1 MTAGFREGTLGDM
14 IHEYDGPPINQPCP
28 RCAKFVHRGIIE
40 GIDRAVGQLQREVAA
55 LRLPAP
61 IIMEAPPAGVQMVDL
76 SEDMEQALIE
86 LATSAAT
93 YRFAIS
99 EERAKMHAGAISDR
113 LRHLTTELGALRAEN
128 ARLLGILGSVMPNV
142 LDDGSLC
149 CCTQTDAKGHA
160 LRCANAR
167 AALNREGA

>member
-1 MTAGFREGTLGDM
+1 M

-28 RCAKFVHRGIIE
+28 RCAKFVHQGIIE
-40 GIDRAVGQLQREVAA
+40 GIDRTVSQLQRDVAA

-113 LRHLTTELGALRAEN
+113 LRRLTAEN
-128 ARLLGILGSVMPNV
+128 ARLAGELGSLLN
-142 LDDGSLC
+142 LAYDW
-149 CCTQTDAKGHA
+149 Q
-160 LRCANAR
+160 LRGGTAEVCAAE
-167 AALNREGA
+167 LREAVKRMQATPGA